1 MTCVLRSY
9 DVRSDNFKT
18 KTFAS
23 KLGGIFA
30 TLESRTS
37 RPWQEMGLYPGVPVN
52 QNMSWC
58 AG

>member
-9 DVRSDNFKT
+9 DVRSDNFET

-23 KLGGIFA
+23 KLEGIFA

-37 RPWQEMGLYPGVPVN
+37 RPWQEMDSHCYSVTSN
-52 QNMSWC
+52 EQFQ
-58 AG
+58 

>member
-9 DVRSDNFKT
+9 DVRSDNFET

-23 KLGGIFA
+23 KLEGIFA

-37 RPWQEMGLYPGVPVN
+37 RPWQEMDSLATQLLVIN
-52 QNMSWC
+52 NFNS
-58 AG
+58 